1 MKLLSMFAAM
11 VLFSSISEAQV
22 ISDYHKNTNLKY
34 QANTKDGRLD
44 GVFTSWHSNGQ
55 KKAEGE
61 FNNNQRVGTWK
72 VWSPAGILKGHRVY
86 QNNFQFEALAC
97 QSEPQTSVLRAN
109 FLRYELTKN
118 EAGFIPYPKTEA
130 DNIYW
135 EKKIWRKVEKNQT
148 NAPLFK
154 EENKKRL
161 FEELASAKNI
171 SIYKADSDVFK
182 DAFKAKGRKQLLNQE
197 KVELVGY
204 AIKEI
209 QFFDLTRNLTE
220 SRILGICPIVKIN
233 GEEEKALCWL
243 KYEDVRPFLAKQK
256 VTVAYNSMVE
266 TVEDW
271 LHFRHFQSLIE
282 KESNVYNR
290 TIADYTTEETIKKEQ
305 ERIEMRLIDGEH
317 DLWMF
322 DAVK

>member
-11 VLFSSISEAQV
+11 TLFLSISKAQV
-22 ISDYHKNTNLKY
+22 ISDYYKNPPLKY
-34 QANTKDGRLD
+34 QANTKDGCLD
-44 GVFTSWHSNGQ
+44 GTFTSWHSNGQ

-61 FNNNQRVGTWK
+61 FNMNQRIGTWK
-72 VWSPAGILKGHRVY
+72 VWNSAGILKVHRVY
-86 QNNFQFEALAC
+86 QNNFQFEVLAC
-97 QSEPQTSVLRAN
+97 QSDRDLPLLRSN

-118 EAGFIPYPKTEA
+118 DAGFISYPKTEA

-135 EKKIWRKVEKNQT
+135 ETMIWRKVEKNQT

-154 EENKKRL
+154 EENKKHL
-161 FEELASAKNI
+161 FKELATAENI
-171 SIYKADSDVFK
+171 PIYKSDSDAFK
-182 DAFKAKGRKQLLNQE
+182 DAFNAKDRKQLLNQE
-197 KVELVGY
+197 KIELVGY
-204 AIKEI
+204 VIKEI
-209 QFFDLTRNLTE
+209 KFFDVTINLTE

-243 KYEDVRPFLAKQK
+243 KYEDVRPLLAKQK
-256 VTVAYNSMVE
+256 ITVAYNPMVE

-282 KESNVYNR
+282 KESNMYDRSV
-290 TIADYTTEETIKKEQ
+290 ADYTTEETIKKEQ

-322 DAVK
+322 EEVN